1 MSLSF
6 YDINSSISSINSTL
20 STMQNSITN
29 PVTNPV
35 TTTTTTIA
43 SVNSMVGAGKSH
55 SVFLILNGKV
65 MTCGDNTKGQL
76 GIGSYISKNMP
87 TYVKINAT
95 TDLTNV
101 KSVYAGADHTI
112 FLLND
117 GTVYVCGDNTYGQ
130 LGIGNNTNQTFAV
143 QNLNLTTVKS
153 ISAGTYHTMFLL
165 NDGSVKACGKNTNG
179 QLGDGTTLDKNTL
192 VNVIIS
198 ENVKKVSCGSFHT
211 MFLLNDGTVMGCG
224 NNNNGQIGDGTKV
237 QRLNPV
243 YVKDNNGN
251 NYTNVKDIASGT
263 YHTIFLNN
271 DGTAY
276 GCGIYFIEF
285 IANTTTPVY
294 FAQSVTSIYS
304 GYFSIIYVV
313 KNGTFYTNGNNMSG
327 LLGTSLK
334 MNNYIYAPKIL
345 PLSDKT
351 VNISIGYQH
360 SLFYNND
367 SSFFSSGNN
376 IIGQLGT
383 GNYSTYEILKDVTTI
398 YTDEMID
405 NNLTI
410 TRKKYSIYCCGENIN
425 GQLGKNNT
433 TQLNT
438 PTLIEYFVTNNIPI
452 TKVACG
458 YRFTF
463 FIDSTGKVYSCGL
476 NSNGQLGHGTL
487 TQLLVPTLI
496 QYFVTNTII
505 ITDAYICPIHV
516 IFKDSTGKV
525 YTCGL
530 NTFGQLGHNNTTQYT
545 VPTLIQ
551 YFVTNNITIISASGG
566 ELQSIFLDSTGK
578 VYSCGR
584 NINGQLGQ
592 NNTTQYNVP
601 TLIQYFVTNNIII
614 TNVAC
619 GYYHTVF
626 LDSTGK
632 VYSCGLNTLGQLGH
646 NNTTQLLVPT
656 LIQYFVTNN
665 ITITNVFCGFQYTM
679 FLDSSGKVYGCGDNG
694 WGQLGQNYR
703 TPSFYTSTKIEYFVP
718 TRIEY
723 FVTNN
728 IIIKNVACGFAH
740 ALFLDSNTKVYGCGY
755 PGLGQIG
762 LSTIAQWNIPT
773 IIPFFST
780 NNFPIENIYSTI
792 SSASM
797 FLYYEYEK
805 NIDNILI

>member
-1 MSLSF
+1 
-6 YDINSSISSINSTL
+6 
-20 STMQNSITN
+20 
-29 PVTNPV
+29 
-35 TTTTTTIA
+35 
-43 SVNSMVGAGKSH
+43 
-55 SVFLILNGKV
+55 
-65 MTCGDNTKGQL
+65 
-76 GIGSYISKNMP
+76 
-87 TYVKINAT
+87 
-95 TDLTNV
+95 
-101 KSVYAGADHTI
+101 
-112 FLLND
+112 
-117 GTVYVCGDNTYGQ
+117 
-130 LGIGNNTNQTFAV
+130 
-143 QNLNLTTVKS
+143 
-153 ISAGTYHTMFLL
+153 
-165 NDGSVKACGKNTNG
+165 
-179 QLGDGTTLDKNTL
+179 
-192 VNVIIS
+192 
-198 ENVKKVSCGSFHT
+198 
-211 MFLLNDGTVMGCG
+211 MGCG
-224 NNNNGQIGDGTKV
+224 NNNNGQVGDGTKV

-243 YVKDNNGN
+243 YVKDSSGN
-251 NYTNVKDIASGT
+251 NFANVNDIASGT

-334 MNNYIYAPKIL
+334 MNNYIYAPKTL

-351 VNISIGYQH
+351 VYISIGHQH
-360 SLFYNND
+360 TLFYNNNYTY
-367 SSFFSSGNN
+367 FSSGNN
-376 IIGQLGT
+376 IIGQLGI

-410 TRKKYSIYCCGENIN
+410 TRKKYSIYCCGENLN
-425 GQLGKNNT
+425 GQLGQNNT

-438 PTLIEYFVTNNIPI
+438 PTLIQYFVTNNIPI

-463 FIDSTGKVYSCGL
+463 FIDSTGKVYSCG
-476 NSNGQLGHGTL
+476 SNDYGQLGHGTL

-496 QYFVTNTII
+496 QYFVTNNII
-505 ITDAYICPIHV
+505 IKNVWNGAYHA
-516 IFKDSTGKV
+516 IFTDSTGKV
-525 YTCGL
+525 YTCGYSVS
-530 NTFGQLGHNNTTQYT
+530 GQLGHNNTTQYT

-551 YFVTNNITIISASGG
+551 YFVTNNITITNASGG
-566 ELQSIFLDSTGK
+566 ENHSIFLDSTGK
-578 VYSCGR
+578 VYSCGT
-584 NINGQLGQ
+584 NINGRLGH
-592 NNTTQYNVP
+592 NNTTQYRVP

-619 GYYHTVF
+619 GYHHTIF

-646 NNTTQLLVPT
+646 NTTTQLLVPT

-694 WGQLGQNYR
+694 WGQLGQNNR
-703 TPSFYTSTKIEYFVP
+703 TPLYFAP

-728 IIIKNVACGFAH
+728 IIIKNVACGYVH
-740 ALFLDSNTKVYGCGY
+740 AVFLDSNTKVYGCGY
-755 PGLGQIG
+755 PALGQLG
-762 LSTIAQWNIPT
+762 LSTTIGQWNIPT

-780 NNFPIENIYSTI
+780 NNYPIENIYSTI
-792 SSASM
+792 SQASM

>member
-29 PVTNPV
+29 P
-35 TTTTTTIA
+35 TTTTITA
-43 SVNSMVGAGKSH
+43 SANFTTVNPMVSAGKSH

-76 GIGSYISKNMP
+76 GIGSFVSKNMP

-130 LGIGNNTNQTFAV
+130 LGIGNNTNQTYAV
-143 QNLNLTTVKS
+143 QIPNLITVKS
-153 ISAGTYHTMFLL
+153 ICAGTYHTMFLL

-192 VNVIIS
+192 INVILT
-198 ENVKKVSCGSFHT
+198 NVKKISCGSFHT

-243 YVKDNNGN
+243 YVKDSNGN
-251 NYTNVKDIASGT
+251 NFTNVIDIASGT

-271 DGTAY
+271 SGAAY

-285 IANTTTPVY
+285 IANTITPVY
-294 FAQSVTSIYS
+294 FAQNVTSIYS
-304 GYFSIIYVV
+304 GYFSIIYVI

-327 LLGTSLK
+327 LLGINWK
-334 MNNYIYAPKIL
+334 MNNYIYAPKVL
-345 PLSDKT
+345 SLSDKT
-351 VNISIGYQH
+351 VYISIGHQH
-360 SLFYNND
+360 SLFYNSD
-367 SSFFSSGNN
+367 SSYFSSGNN
-376 IIGQLGT
+376 IIGQLGI
-383 GNYSTYEILKDVTTI
+383 GNYSTYEILKEVTTI

-425 GQLGKNNT
+425 GQLGQNNT

-438 PTLIEYFVTNNIPI
+438 PTLIQYFVTNNISI
-452 TKVACG
+452 IKVACG

-463 FIDSTGKVYSCGL
+463 FIDSTGKVYSCGY
-476 NSNGQLGHGTL
+476 NTNGQLGHGNL

-496 QYFVTNTII
+496 QYFVTNNII
-505 ITDAYICPIHV
+505 ITDVYICPYHV

-525 YTCGL
+525 YTCGYSVS
-530 NTFGQLGHNNTTQYT
+530 GQLGHNNTTQYT

-551 YFVTNNITIISASGG
+551 YFVTNYVTIISASGG
-566 ELQSIFLDSTGK
+566 ENHSIFLDSSGN
-578 VYSCGR
+578 VYSCGL
-584 NINGQLGQ
+584 NSNGRLGH

-614 TNVAC
+614 KNIAC
-619 GYYHTVF
+619 GFYHTVF

-632 VYSCGLNTLGQLGH
+632 VYSCGLNTLGQLGQ
-646 NNTTQLLVPT
+646 NTTTQLLVPT

-665 ITITNVFCGFQYTM
+665 ITITKVFCGFQYTM

-694 WGQLGQNYR
+694 WGQLGQNNR
-703 TPSFYTSTKIEYFVP
+703 TSQYNAPI
-718 TRIEY
+718 RIDY

-728 IIIKNVACGFAH
+728 IIITNVACGYVH
-740 ALFLDSNTKVYGCGY
+740 AVFLDSNTKVYGCGY
-755 PGLGQIG
+755 PVLGQIG

-792 SSASM
+792 SQASM